1 MSDFIID
8 FTAARRAR
16 IEEANTA
23 RAREQLRAVAGHA
36 IDHILDGLPGAAEA
50 RAICDRAMG
59 EPLPETLTEESILA
73 TIMET
78 PDNG

>member
-1 MSDFIID
+1 
-8 FTAARRAR
+8 
-16 IEEANTA
+16 
-23 RAREQLRAVAGHA
+23 AGHA

>member
-1 MSDFIID
+1 MTAFTID
-8 FTAARRAR
+8 FTAERRAR

-59 EPLPETLTEESILA
+59 DPLPETLTEEFILA
-73 TIMET
+73 TTME
-78 PDNG
+78 DFEND